1 MGNCRGTMVIVTGQP
16 IVFRSTSSRVL
27 AGIISGGALV
37 ASVAVAITDGP
48 AGAVSVLPVLALIG
62 GFGWAAYWRPAVVV
76 DDTGVTVVGVIA
88 TTQVPWSSIRTI
100 DTRWALTLKTTTGV
114 VTAWAAPAPSRHGLY
129 RVTKGENQNLAA
141 DTYLAGTIRPGDALS
156 SDSGQAAEIVRRAWE
171 RWRDT
176 PGDSPAADEPVR
188 RRWHLATLA
197 VGAALTA
204 LAVIALV

>member
-1 MGNCRGTMVIVTGQP
+1 MVTVTGQP

-27 AGIISGGALV
+27 AGIISGGALL
-37 ASVAVAITDGP
+37 AAVAVAVTDGLVS
-48 AGAVSVLPVLALIG
+48 AVSVLPVLALIG

-76 DDTGVTVVGVIA
+76 DDAGVTVVGVIA
-88 TTQVPWSSIRTI
+88 TTEVPWASIRTI

-156 SDSGQAAEIVRRAWE
+156 SDSGQAAEIVRRAWD
-171 RWRDT
+171 RWRENQ
-176 PGDSPAADEPVR
+176 GESPADGEPVR
-188 RRWHLATLA
+188 RRWHRATLVVAAALA
-197 VGAALTA
+197 VLTA
-204 LAVIALV
+204 LVLI